1 MRLGG
6 AVRMRVWEGLL
17 EGRGDLGTKKS
28 EREGRLQ
35 NGDPREAVLS
45 DRWTRRGHD

>member
-6 AVRMRVWEGLL
+6 AVRTRVWERLL
-17 EGRGDLGTKKS
+17 EGRGDLGTKES
-28 EREGRLQ
+28 EREGWLQ

-45 DRWTRRGHD
+45 NRWTRKGHG